1 MGGDLLRCRRNGV
14 GSRGADQIV
23 PHPQAVRHR
32 RKEKSMNRRN
42 HSLSWH
48 WWVSG
53 LLLLAT
59 MINYMDRQ
67 TLSNLAPRI
76 SVQFSLSNVQYGNI
90 EFVFGIAFALG
101 SLFFGIV
108 ADKVSVRWLY
118 PAILVA
124 WSAVGFA
131 TGLSRGYT
139 SLIICRGLLGFFE
152 AGHWPCALIVTQAVM
167 TKGNRV
173 MGNSILQSGAS
184 LGAILTP
191 IIIAGMVTGSNDPDI
206 WRMPFFVIGGIGFAW
221 AALWLMVIKP
231 GDLDRRQ
238 DDATKNTALP
248 WQAWLRN
255 LLIDRRFWAL
265 VLMVVSINTSWQLV
279 RAWLPKFLQ
288 EGRGYSEG
296 EALAFNSVYFV
307 FTDIGCIGAGIVAMW
322 LVRKG
327 MSAHQSRVLVYL
339 GASLLAAMTTV
350 AAMLPQGWPL
360 LGTLLLVAAGT
371 LGVFPCYYSF
381 TQELTT
387 SHMGRLTGIL
397 SFIGWLASSPVQSL
411 FGYVVDR
418 TDSYDLN
425 IAVLGWA
432 PLFGLAAFW
441 LLWPKHSVSTEADG
455 R

>member
-1 MGGDLLRCRRNGV
+1 
-14 GSRGADQIV
+14 V
-23 PHPQAVRHR
+23 PHPQAVRHC

-42 HSLSWH
+42 HSLTWH

-76 SVQFSLSNVQYGNI
+76 SEQFSLSNLQYGNM
-90 EFVFGIAFALG
+90 ELVFGIAFAVG

-118 PAILVA
+118 PVVLVA

-139 SLIICRGLLGFFE
+139 SLIVCRGLLGFFE

-191 IIIAGMVTGSNDPDI
+191 LIIRWMVTGSDDPDV
-206 WRMPFFVIGGIGFAW
+206 WRMPFFVIGGIGFVW
-221 AALWLMVIKP
+221 AALWLAVIKP
-231 GDLDRRQ
+231 GDLERRP
-238 DDATKNTALP
+238 DNETGTVDLP
-248 WQAWLRN
+248 WQKWLGN
-255 LLIDRRFWAL
+255 LVIDRRFWAL
-265 VLMVVSINTSWQLV
+265 VLMVVSINTSWQLI

-296 EALAFNSVYFV
+296 EALSFNSLYFI

-327 MSAHQSRVLVYL
+327 VSAHQSRVLVYL
-339 GASLLAAMTTV
+339 GGSLLAALTTV

-371 LGVFPCYYSF
+371 LAVFPCYYSF

-397 SFIGWLASSPVQSL
+397 SFIGWLASAPVQTL
-411 FGYVVDR
+411 FGYIVDQ
-418 TDSYDLN
+418 TGSYDLN

-432 PLFGLAAFW
+432 PFVGLVAFW
-441 LLWPKHSVSTEADG
+441 LLWPKHTVAEHAG
-455 R
+455 I

>member
-1 MGGDLLRCRRNGV
+1 
-14 GSRGADQIV
+14 
-23 PHPQAVRHR
+23 
-32 RKEKSMNRRN
+32 MNNRN
-42 HSLSWH
+42 HSLTWH

-67 TLSNLAPRI
+67 TLSNLAVRI
-76 SVQFSLSNVQYGNI
+76 SEQFSLSNEQYGNM
-90 EFVFGIAFALG
+90 EFVFGVAFAVG

-184 LGAILTP
+184 LGAVSTP
-191 IIIAGMVTGSNDPDI
+191 IIIRWMVTGSSDPHV
-206 WRMPFFVIGGIGFAW
+206 WRMPFFVIGGVGFLW
-221 AALWLMVIKP
+221 AALWLMVIRP

-238 DDATKNTALP
+238 EEDPSKVEAS
-248 WQAWLRN
+248 WQTWLGN
-255 LLIDRRFWAL
+255 LMVDRRFWAL
-265 VLMVVSINTSWQLV
+265 VLMVISINTSWQLA

-296 EALAFNSVYFV
+296 EALAFNSVYFI
-307 FTDIGCIGAGIVAMW
+307 FTDVGCIGAGVVAMW

-327 MSAHQSRVLVYL
+327 MSAHQSRVSVYL
-339 GASLLAAMTTV
+339 GASLLAALTTV
-350 AAMLPQGWPL
+350 AAVLPQGWPL
-360 LGTLLLVAAGT
+360 LFTLLLVAAGT

-387 SHMGRLTGIL
+387 THMGRITGIL
-397 SFIGWLASSPVQSL
+397 SFIGWLAASPVQKL
-411 FGYVVDR
+411 FGYIVDR
-418 TDSYDLN
+418 TGSYDLN
-425 IAVLGWA
+425 IAVLGWT
-432 PLFGLAAFW
+432 PLFGFIAFW
-441 LLWPKHSVSTEADG
+441 MLWPKESLVSSDESSTDDH

>member
-1 MGGDLLRCRRNGV
+1 
-14 GSRGADQIV
+14 
-23 PHPQAVRHR
+23 
-32 RKEKSMNRRN
+32 MNNRN
-42 HSLSWH
+42 HSLTWQ

-76 SVQFSLSNVQYGNI
+76 SEQFSLSNVQYGNI
-90 EFVFGIAFALG
+90 EFVFGVAFACG

-118 PAILVA
+118 PTILVA

-139 SLIICRGLLGFFE
+139 SLVVCRGLLGFFE

-184 LGAILTP
+184 LGAISTP
-191 IIIAGMVTGSNDPDI
+191 IIIRWMVTGSTDPDV
-206 WRMPFFVIGGIGFAW
+206 WRMPFFVIGGIGFLW
-221 AALWLMVIKP
+221 AAAWLMVIRP
-231 GDLDRRQ
+231 GDLDRRV
-238 DDATKNTALP
+238 DPETDVVALP
-248 WQAWLRN
+248 WQQWLSG
-255 LLIDRRFWAL
+255 LIIDRRFWGL
-265 VLMVVSINTSWQLV
+265 VLMVVSINTSWQLI

-296 EALAFNSVYFV
+296 EALAFNSVYFI
-307 FTDIGCIGAGIVAMW
+307 FTDVGCIGAGIVAVW

-327 MSAHQSRVLVYL
+327 MTPHHSRMLVYL
-339 GASLLAAMTTV
+339 GASLLAALTTV

-360 LGTLLLVAAGT
+360 LLTLLLVAAGT

-381 TQELTT
+381 TQELSTT
-387 SHMGRLTGIL
+387 HMGRITGIL
-397 SFIGWLASSPVQSL
+397 SFIGWLASAPVQTL
-411 FGYVVDR
+411 FGYVVDK
-418 TDSYDLN
+418 TGSYDLN
-425 IAVLGWA
+425 MAVLGWA
-432 PLFGLAAFW
+432 PFFGLVAFW
-441 LLWPKHSVSTEADG
+441 LLWPKDSQ
-455 R
+455 